1 MCIDMY
7 IRIYANVMG
16 VFMYVLLTKYSYIS
30 LFVYTYLCIC
40 KWWAVS
46 YVNKSLYVY
55 PYIYMYVFT
64 IDGCAYVF
72 IGN

>member
-1 MCIDMY
+1 VCIDMY
-7 IRIYANVMG
+7 IRIYANVIG

-30 LFVYTYLCIC
+30 LFVYTYLCIY

-46 YVNKSLYVY
+46 YVNKYLYVY
-55 PYIYMYVFT
+55 PYIYMYVCT